1 MATAQARASSAA
13 LSAAEAMAR
22 PARAPSEACEATA
35 VILEVP
41 EDSVTAAVAEDWVTA
56 VAGVIAVDAASAEI
70 EAGEV
75 GEG

>member
-13 LSAAEAMAR
+13 LSVAEAMAR

-41 EDSVTAAVAEDWVTA
+41 EDSVTAEVAEDWGAAEA
-56 VAGVIAVDAASAEI
+56 VVIAVGAASEEI

-75 GEG
+75 GEE